1 MKPTKLFHCT
11 TQKKAKLYRGTGHI
25 ISPVRGFDS
34 FQAALAWCVKTGR
47 TVILELDGWSEEDI
61 HKLPDHHNKYGMGTG
76 LILMYQIGRVYL
88 MPLLMHK

>member
-34 FQAALAWCVKTGR
+34 FQAALAWCVKTNR
-47 TVILELDGWSEEDI
+47 TVILELEGWEQEGI
-61 HKLPDHHNKYGMGTG
+61 HKLPDHHNRYGNAYWVDMNVINWKG
-76 LILMYQIGRVYL
+76 IFDASSDA
-88 MPLLMHK
+88 